1 MPASYRL
8 QYVPIHA
15 TNRPRQ
21 PEISG
26 GAARRRTV
34 PGVVGELRQKP
45 SAVSRTGTKQDD
57 RTHRRPTRESAMN
70 EELRKNHLQQL
81 DDASA
86 IWQALK
92 EVLDEATEMSVAS
105 AISDGIG
112 SDDRHWRAGYAQALQ
127 DVMGTLNRYRK
138 V

>member
-1 MPASYRL
+1 
-8 QYVPIHA
+8 
-15 TNRPRQ
+15 
-21 PEISG
+21 
-26 GAARRRTV
+26 
-34 PGVVGELRQKP
+34 
-45 SAVSRTGTKQDD
+45 
-57 RTHRRPTRESAMN
+57 MN

-81 DDASA
+81 DGASA

-92 EVLDEATEMSVAS
+92 EVLDEATAMSVAS

>member
-1 MPASYRL
+1 
-8 QYVPIHA
+8 
-15 TNRPRQ
+15 
-21 PEISG
+21 
-26 GAARRRTV
+26 
-34 PGVVGELRQKP
+34 
-45 SAVSRTGTKQDD
+45 
-57 RTHRRPTRESAMN
+57 MN

-92 EVLDEATEMSVAS
+92 EVMDEATEMSVAS
-105 AISDGIG
+105 AISDGVG

-138 V
+138 I

>member
-1 MPASYRL
+1 
-8 QYVPIHA
+8 
-15 TNRPRQ
+15 
-21 PEISG
+21 
-26 GAARRRTV
+26 
-34 PGVVGELRQKP
+34 
-45 SAVSRTGTKQDD
+45 
-57 RTHRRPTRESAMN
+57 MN

-105 AISDGIG
+105 AISDGVD
-112 SDDRHWRAGYAQALQ
+112 SDARHWRAGYAQAVT

-138 V
+138 I

>member
-1 MPASYRL
+1 
-8 QYVPIHA
+8 
-15 TNRPRQ
+15 
-21 PEISG
+21 
-26 GAARRRTV
+26 
-34 PGVVGELRQKP
+34 
-45 SAVSRTGTKQDD
+45 
-57 RTHRRPTRESAMN
+57 MN

-92 EVLDEATEMSVAS
+92 EVLDEATDMSVAS

-127 DVMGTLNRYRK
+127 DVMRTLNRYRRI
-138 V
+138 

>member
-1 MPASYRL
+1 
-8 QYVPIHA
+8 
-15 TNRPRQ
+15 
-21 PEISG
+21 
-26 GAARRRTV
+26 
-34 PGVVGELRQKP
+34 
-45 SAVSRTGTKQDD
+45 
-57 RTHRRPTRESAMN
+57 MN

-105 AISDGIG
+105 AISDGVD
-112 SDDRHWRAGYAQALQ
+112 SDDRRWRAGYAQAVT

-138 V
+138 CG